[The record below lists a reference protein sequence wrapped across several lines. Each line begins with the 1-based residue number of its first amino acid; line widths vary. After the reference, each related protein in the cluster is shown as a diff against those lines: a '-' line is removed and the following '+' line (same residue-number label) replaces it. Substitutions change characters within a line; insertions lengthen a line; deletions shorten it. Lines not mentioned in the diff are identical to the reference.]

1 MNLCVIP
8 ARGGSKRI
16 PRKNIKEFCKK
27 PLIAY
32 SIETAKKSNLFKK
45 IVVST
50 DDEEIA
56 KISEAYGAEILWR
69 PKELADDYAGSD
81 EVFEH
86 AISELNKN
94 SEFKYACMIYPTA
107 PFLQVEYLKKGLQE
121 LKNSNACHSF
131 SVTTFEYPIWRS
143 FKIVNDRCEM
153 FFKENF
159 HKRSQDLPEAFH
171 DAGQFY
177 WKKIGCVSEDVFFGK
192 DSIPI
197 IIPRYLVQDIDT
209 MEDFIRAE
217 NMYKAIFQNEYDKW
231 NELKQTLNKKNRYI
245 DLKERKIF
253 LVAVGKNIG
262 VESYGKGNFFV
273 RPVLVYKKL
282 GKNYFLGIP
291 LTSKEKNGS
300 YFFEFEFVKD
310 KKSYAMFNQIRTFSS
325 NRVIKYLGR
334 IQRKDFHLLK
344 EKLINFI
351 TT

>member
-1 MNLCVIP
+1 VNLCIIP

-16 PRKNIKEFCKK
+16 PKKNIKDFCGK

-50 DDEEIA
+50 DNEEIA
-56 KISEAYGAEILWR
+56 KISETYEAEILWR
-69 PKELADDYAGSD
+69 PKELADDFTGSI

-86 AISELNKN
+86 AINELNKKN
-94 SEFKYACMIYPTA
+94 EFQYACMIYPTA
-107 PFLQVEYLKKGLQE
+107 PFLQVEYLKKGLEE
-121 LKNSNACHSF
+121 LKKSEACYSF
-131 SVTTFEYPIWRS
+131 AATTYDFPIWRG
-143 FKIVNDRCEM
+143 FEIVKNKAKM
-153 FFKENF
+153 FFPKF
-159 HKRSQDLPEAFH
+159 MDKRSQDLKEAFH

-177 WKKIGCVSEDVFFGK
+177 WKKLSCKEKFNFNGN
-192 DSIPI
+192 IPI

-231 NELKQTLNKKNRYI
+231 NELKQKLNKKNRYI

-253 LVAVGKNIG
+253 LVAIGKNIG
-262 VESYGKGNFFV
+262 VESYGKGEFFV

-282 GKNYFLGIP
+282 GRNYFLGIP
-291 LTSKEKNGS
+291 LTTKEKKGN
-300 YFFEFEFVKD
+300 YFFEFEFIKG

-325 NRVIKYLGR
+325 NRIIKYLGR

-344 EKLINFI
+344 ERFINFI